1 MTLALSLASSERT
14 LARGAQNARQGW
26 ATRAACIITLKS
38 DTGLRG
44 VGEASPL
51 PGFSR
56 DSLAQCQTA
65 LAALDLA
72 ELPCYLEPGQS
83 ARVELARASAQLPH
97 GVPAA
102 RAALEGA
109 LLDLWSRAVQKPAW
123 ALLLDEAAATP
134 RRRAVAALLMAE
146 PEQALAQA
154 RRAQARGIRTFKL
167 KIGRPGALE
176 RELSTLQSLRAQL
189 GPEARLRLDA
199 NQSLS
204 ASEAR
209 ACLPRFAEQG
219 VEYVE
224 EPCARTEL
232 GGLAELQVPFALDE
246 SLAELAGATNI
257 TEQLRAPGVSALILK
272 PTLLGGVSACYAWAE
287 IAAELNASVIL
298 SHAFEG
304 PVGLGL
310 SAALAL
316 AIGSETAA
324 HGLDL
329 EGARLEHVKL
339 PFFSGAQ
346 LEPWSEPGFGDWQ
359 GSA

>member
-1 MTLALSLASSERT
+1 VTLSVSLASSERT

-26 ATRAACIITLKS
+26 PTRAACIITLKS
-38 DTGLRG
+38 DTGQRG

-56 DSLAQCQTA
+56 DTLEQCQAA
-65 LAALDLA
+65 LAAIDPA
-72 ELPCYLEPGQS
+72 RLPAYLEPGQS
-83 ARVELARASAQLPH
+83 VRVELARASAQLPH

-123 ALLLDEAAATP
+123 ALLLATATATP
-134 RRRAVAALLMAE
+134 RPRSVAALLMVE

-154 RRAQARGIRTFKL
+154 RLAHARGLRTFKL

-176 RELSTLQSLRAQL
+176 REISALQSLRAEL
-189 GPEARLRLDA
+189 GPDVRLRLDA

-204 ASEAR
+204 AGEAR

-232 GGLAELQVPFALDE
+232 GGLAELAVPLALDE
-246 SLAELAGATNI
+246 SLAELAAAADTAQ
-257 TEQLRAPGVSALILK
+257 QLAALGVKALILK

-287 IAAELNASVIL
+287 VAAEIGASVVL

-304 PVGLGL
+304 PLGLGL

-316 AIGSETAA
+316 SIGSETLA

-329 EGARLEHVKL
+329 EGARLEHLKL
-339 PFFSGAQ
+339 PFFSGAH

-359 GSA
+359 GST